1 MEIKYYGYT
10 ANLSKIFQNFTWVE
24 AEGQSLD

>member
-1 MEIKYYGYT
+1 MEIKYYGYA
-10 ANLSKIFQNFTWVE
+10 ANLPKIFQNLIWVE